1 MPYAVLDNEQ
11 QVHFGDYRCSELK
24 QALADAG
31 LPMRMRW

>member
-1 MPYAVLDNEQ
+1 
-11 QVHFGDYRCSELK
+11 VHFGDYRCSELK